1 MKKIFV
7 ALLFIIYFDYV
18 SLKCYLDDET
28 VSKKVCTSR
37 TLDEDEK
44 KDEDNTYDVCC
55 YVESTDGKYCDYF
68 LKKNVADQVK
78 EIKKKDSKFSIDCAS
93 SYINLIKF
101 GLVYL
106 LLFLN

>member
-7 ALLFIIYFDYV
+7 VLLFIIYFDYV

-44 KDEDNTYDVCC
+44 KDSEGNTYDVCC
-55 YVESTDGKYCDYF
+55 YVETTDEKYCDFF
-68 LKKNVADQVK
+68 LKKDVADEVK
-78 EIKKKDSKFSIDCAS
+78 EIKKKTQNFL
-93 SYINLIKF
+93 LI
-101 GLVYL
+101 VL
-106 LLFLN
+106 LLT